1 MVAIDPGEKSPEY
14 LSQARETWTDSRDM
28 QELRSTDSDYMWA
41 LGQGKRA
48 SDDTQDP
55 YLGKLIA
62 ITLQKGTNK
71 GDQIARMEDD
81 EVSVSH
87 ARFMVDS
94 HKFISKY
101 TEVSS
106 RHVLS

>member
-1 MVAIDPGEKSPEY
+1 MI
-14 LSQARETWTDSRDM
+14 T
-28 QELRSTDSDYMWA
+28 
-41 LGQGKRA
+41 
-48 SDDTQDP
+48 
-55 YLGKLIA
+55 

-71 GDQIARMEDD
+71 GDQIARMEDN

-87 ARFMVDS
+87 ARFMVNS

-106 RHVLS
+106 RHVDSKVRSELKVDVITIETMDAGEFSQRSREKGSEQMH